1 MPKTLRLAMW
11 LIIGSQCL
19 SAAPKINIFTE
30 VDPPNQSQGV
40 DGRLWGMS
48 VEVVQEIQRR
58 VGNTDA
64 IAVVPWARGYANLQG
79 GANTM
84 LFTVARTEER
94 DSAFKWVGPI
104 DERLYAL
111 YVRADAPPGPNG
123 LAEARNLGRIG
134 VYRDD
139 ARDQILTKENFTN
152 LDRTTE
158 SLANVRKLMAK
169 RIDAFASSPSE
180 IGDLLDRAG
189 YRKEDVREALVF
201 ARMQGYIAFSKATPD
216 EVVKPWETA
225 FEAMKRDRAF
235 DIIYRKY
242 RPNQPLPG
250 TVPIRH

>member
-11 LIIGSQCL
+11 LVIGSLCL
-19 SAAPKINIFTE
+19 SAAPKLNIFTE
-30 VDPPNQSQGV
+30 VDPPNQSQGA

-48 VEVVQEIQRR
+48 VEIVQEIQRR
-58 VGNTDA
+58 VGSADA
-64 IAVVPWARGYANLQG
+64 ISVVPWARGYSNLQG

-94 DSAFKWVGPI
+94 ELLFKWVGPI

-111 YVRADAPPGPNG
+111 YVRADAPQGPGSME
-123 LAEARNLGRIG
+123 EARNLGRIG
-134 VYRDD
+134 VYRED

-189 YRKEDVREALVF
+189 HKKEDVREAMVF
-201 ARMQGYIAFSKATPD
+201 ARMQGYIAFSKTTPD
-216 EVVKPWETA
+216 EVVKAWETA
-225 FEAMKRDRAF
+225 FESMKRDRTF
-235 DIIYRKY
+235 ERIFHKY